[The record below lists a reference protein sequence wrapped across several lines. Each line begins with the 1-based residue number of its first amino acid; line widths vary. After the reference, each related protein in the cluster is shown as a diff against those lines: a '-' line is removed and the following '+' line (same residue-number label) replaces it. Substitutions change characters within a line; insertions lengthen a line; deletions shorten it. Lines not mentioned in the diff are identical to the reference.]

1 MARLVSPKQVV
12 DLSTKINLHWYLSR
26 MRPSFYCK
34 KFQRQRRKKKELKA
48 KSNMSTDGGGL
59 LVATMA
65 ARRMMKE
72 REDQIKERGRVVY
85 AMYLLKKWPLNG
97 RLKVIVLVRK
107 FSFPRGVS
115 SHVFFLHN

>member
-1 MARLVSPKQVV
+1 
-12 DLSTKINLHWYLSR
+12 
-26 MRPSFYCK
+26 
-34 KFQRQRRKKKELKA
+34 
-48 KSNMSTDGGGL
+48 MSTDGGGL

-85 AMYLLKKWPLNG
+85 GMYLLKKWPLNG

-115 SHVFFLHN
+115 SHAFFLHN